1 MKMRTYTIDLD
12 DVFNADELHRAI
24 RRELPLPEH
33 YGNNLDALYD
43 VLTEW
48 TDPVSITFLNADE
61 AEVTMPK
68 HMKALHRLCEDVL
81 EENPNIEIIFE

>member
-1 MKMRTYTIDLD
+1 MQTYTIDLD
-12 DVFNADELHRAI
+12 EVFNADELHRAI
-24 RRELPLPEH
+24 RKALPLPQH

-48 TDPVSITFLNADE
+48 TEPVSITFLNVDE

-68 HMKALHRLCEDVL
+68 HMKALRRMCRDVQ
-81 EENPNIEIIFE
+81 EENPNIEIIFR